1 MDDGSEG
8 RFWMKLRGL
17 FGRNDAPLEEHIQE
31 ARQDGE
37 IKSEDVS
44 MLLNVLDLDETTVD
58 DVMTPRADIVCA
70 EATDTLQ
77 DVAEIIIEH
86 GHSRIPIYQDNRDH
100 MVGVIHAKDL
110 MGALLHPDG
119 TVHTARELMREPF
132 FVPETADVK
141 SVLRTLRTEGVHLA
155 IVVDE
160 YGGTSGLVTME
171 DILEEIVGNIEDE
184 YDADR
189 PDDIL
194 PQEDGSLLVSGKVW
208 LEDLQERCDITLN
221 SEQVDTLGGY
231 LSQLAGRIPAQ
242 GESFELQGR
251 QFVVEEADAKH
262 VRMVR
267 ILPADNGNGVSR
279 GNGESHNNGV
289 SRGS

>member
-8 RFWMKLRGL
+8 RFWMKLRSL
-17 FGRNDAPLEEHIQE
+17 FGKNDAPLEEHIQE

-70 EATDTLQ
+70 EASSSLQ

-86 GHSRIPIYQDNRDH
+86 GHSRIPIYEENRDH

-119 TVHTARELMREPF
+119 MTHAARELMRPTF
-132 FVPETADVK
+132 FVPETADIK

-160 YGGTSGLVTME
+160 YGGTSGLVTLE
-171 DILEEIVGNIEDE
+171 DILEEIVGDIEDE

-189 PDDIL
+189 PDDIV
-194 PQEDGSLLVSGKVW
+194 PQEDGSLLASGKTW
-208 LEDLQERCDITLN
+208 LEELQECCGITIN

-242 GESFELQGR
+242 GESFEIQGR
-251 QFVVEEADAKH
+251 RFVVEEADAKH
-262 VRMVR
+262 VRTVR
-267 ILPADNGNGVSR
+267 ILPAGNGVK
-279 GNGESHNNGV
+279 
-289 SRGS
+289 GS